1 MGKGNTEVELIA
13 QLRSLL
19 AVVDPALLTAEDQL
33 ALLDLFERASVARA
47 TP

>member
-13 QLRSLL
+13 QLRALL
-19 AVVDPALLTAEDQL
+19 PVIDPGLLTAQDQL